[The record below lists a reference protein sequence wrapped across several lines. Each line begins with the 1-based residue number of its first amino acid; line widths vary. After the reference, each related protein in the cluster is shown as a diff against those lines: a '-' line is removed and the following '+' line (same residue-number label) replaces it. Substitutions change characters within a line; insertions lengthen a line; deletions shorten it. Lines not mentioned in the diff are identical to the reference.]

1 MGECKMAKVD
11 LVKAVTELE
20 EDLVIEAVKAQL
32 ADGVPAVEI
41 LGQLQEGMEGVGKLY
56 EANEY
61 YLSELIMSAEVFSN
75 AAALLGSALADGG
88 DQKAIGTVILG
99 TVKDDIHDIGKNIVS
114 TILSC
119 NGFKVVDIGVDAPIE
134 TFVEAVKTHK
144 PDVVGMFCLLTTAFD
159 VMKETVAAV
168 KATGTSATVLVGG
181 GPVDPNVA
189 KWCAADG
196 YCKNAYDAVEMSKQ
210 ASGAN

>member
-1 MGECKMAKVD
+1 MSKID

-20 EDLVIEAVKAQL
+20 EDLVISGVNEQAAAGIPAIEILAQL
-32 ADGVPAVEI
+32 QA
-41 LGQLQEGMEGVGKLY
+41 GMEGVGKLY
-56 EANEY
+56 EAGEY

-75 AAALLGSALADGG
+75 AAALLGSALASGG
-88 DQKAIGTVILG
+88 EGKTIGTVILG

-114 TILSC
+114 TILNC

-134 TFVEAVKTHK
+134 TFVEAVKTHN

-168 KATGTSATVLVGG
+168 KATGTKATVLVGG
-181 GPVDPNVA
+181 GPVDENVA
-189 KWCAADG
+189 KWCSADG
-196 YCKNAYDAVEMSKQ
+196 YCKNAYDAVEMSKK

>member
-1 MGECKMAKVD
+1 MSKIDLAK
-11 LVKAVTELE
+11 AMTELE
-20 EDLVIEAVKAQL
+20 EDLVITSVKEQCA
-32 ADGVPAVEI
+32 AGVPAVEV
-41 LGQLQEGMEGVGKLY
+41 LAQLQAGMEGVGKLY
-56 EANEY
+56 EAGDY

-75 AAALLGSALADGG
+75 AAELLGSALAESG
-88 DQKAIGTVILG
+88 DSKTVGTVILG

-134 TFVEAVKTHK
+134 TFIEAVKTHK

-168 KATGTSATVLVGG
+168 KATGSKATVLVGG
-181 GPVDPNVA
+181 GPVDAKVA
-189 KWCAADG
+189 EWCSADG
-196 YCKNAYDAVEMSKQ
+196 YCKNAYDAVEMSRK
-210 ASGAN
+210 AAGVN

>member
-1 MGECKMAKVD
+1 MSKVD

-20 EDLVIEAVKAQL
+20 EDLVLAGVKEQMA
-32 ADGVPAVEI
+32 AGVSAIEI
-41 LGQLQEGMEGVGKLY
+41 LGQLQTGMEGVGKLY
-56 EANEY
+56 EAGDY

-75 AAALLGSALADGG
+75 AAGLLGSALNEAG
-88 DQKAIGTVILG
+88 DSKAIGTVILG

-134 TFVEAVKTHK
+134 TFIDAVKTHN

-168 KATGTSATVLVGG
+168 KASGAKATVLVGG

-189 KWCAADG
+189 QWCGADG
-196 YCKNAYDAVEMSKQ
+196 YCKNAYDAVEMSKK
-210 ASGAN
+210 ASGVN

>member
-1 MGECKMAKVD
+1 MSKID

-20 EDLVIEAVKAQL
+20 EDLVIAGVKEQTTA
-32 ADGVPAVEI
+32 GVPAIEI
-41 LGQLQEGMEGVGKLY
+41 LAQLQAGMEGVGKLY
-56 EANEY
+56 EAGDY

-75 AAALLGSALADGG
+75 AAALLGSALADSGET
-88 DQKAIGTVILG
+88 KTIGTVILG

-114 TILSC
+114 TILNC

-134 TFVEAVKTHK
+134 TFIEAVKTHK

-168 KATGTSATVLVGG
+168 KATGTKATVLVGG

-189 KWCAADG
+189 TWCGADG
-196 YCKNAYDAVEMSKQ
+196 YCKNAYDAVEMSKK
-210 ASGAN
+210 ASGVN

>member
-1 MGECKMAKVD
+1 MAKID

-20 EDLVIEAVKAQL
+20 EDLVLEGVKQQIEA
-32 ADGVPAVEI
+32 GVPAIEV
-41 LGQLQEGMEGVGKLY
+41 LAQLQEGMEGVGKLY
-56 EANEY
+56 EAGDY

-75 AAALLGSALADGG
+75 SAALLDSALTQGG
-88 DQKAIGTVILG
+88 ESKKIGTVILG

-134 TFVEAVKTHK
+134 TFVEAVKREN

-168 KATGTSATVLVGG
+168 KGTGTKATVLVGG
-181 GPVDPNVA
+181 GPVDPKVA
-189 KWCAADG
+189 QWCAADG
-196 YCKNAYDAVEMSKQ
+196 YCKNAYDAVEMSKK
-210 ASGAN
+210 ASGVN

>member
-1 MGECKMAKVD
+1 MEKVD

-20 EDLVIEAVKAQL
+20 EDLVISAVNEQL
-32 ADGVPAVEI
+32 AAGVPAVEI

-56 EANEY
+56 EAGDY
-61 YLSELIMSAEVFSN
+61 YLSELIMSAEVFST
-75 AAALLGSALADGG
+75 AAELLGSALAAGG
-88 DQKAIGTVILG
+88 NKKAIGTVILG

-114 TILSC
+114 TILNC
-119 NGFKVVDIGVDAPIE
+119 NGFNVIDIGVDAPIE
-134 TFVEAVKTHK
+134 TFVEAVKTNK

-168 KATGTSATVLVGG
+168 KATGTSATILVGG
-181 GPVDPNVA
+181 GPVDSNVA
-189 KWCAADG
+189 EWCGASG

-210 ASGAN
+210 ASASN

>member
-1 MGECKMAKVD
+1 MAKID
-11 LVKAVTELE
+11 LVKAVTDLE
-20 EDLVIEAVKAQL
+20 EDLVIEAVKDQL
-32 ADGVPAVEI
+32 ANSVAAVEI
-41 LGQLQEGMEGVGKLY
+41 LAQLQAGMEGVGKLY
-56 EANEY
+56 EAGDY

-75 AAALLGSALADGG
+75 AAALLGSALATGG
-88 DQKAIGTVILG
+88 DKKAIGTVILG

-114 TILSC
+114 TILNC

-134 TFVEAVKTHK
+134 TFIDAIKTHN

-168 KATGTSATVLVGG
+168 KATGTKATVLVGG
-181 GPVDPNVA
+181 GPVDENVA
-189 KWCAADG
+189 KWCNADG
-196 YCKNAYDAVEMSKQ
+196 YCKNAYDAVEMSKK

>member
-1 MGECKMAKVD
+1 MAKID
-11 LVKAVTELE
+11 LVKAVIELE
-20 EDLVIEAVKAQL
+20 EDLVISSVNEQL
-32 ADGVPAVEI
+32 AAGVAAVEI

-56 EANEY
+56 EAGDY

-75 AAALLGSALADGG
+75 AAALLGSALADNG
-88 DQKAIGTVILG
+88 DKKAVGTVILG

-114 TILSC
+114 TILNC

-134 TFVEAVKTHK
+134 TFIEAVKTHN

-168 KATGTSATVLVGG
+168 KATGTKATILVGG
-181 GPVDPNVA
+181 GPVDESVA

-196 YCKNAYDAVEMSKQ
+196 YCKNAYDAVEMSKK
-210 ASGAN
+210 ASGVN

>member
-1 MGECKMAKVD
+1 MSKID

-20 EDLVIEAVKAQL
+20 EDLVLEGVKEQTDAGVEAIKIL
-32 ADGVPAVEI
+32 A
-41 LGQLQEGMEGVGKLY
+41 QLQEGMEGVGKLY
-56 EANEY
+56 ESGDY

-75 AAALLGSALADGG
+75 AAALLGSALNESG
-88 DQKAIGTVILG
+88 DSKTIGTVILG

-134 TFVEAVKTHK
+134 SFIEAVKVHN

-159 VMKETVAAV
+159 AMKETVAAV
-168 KATGTSATVLVGG
+168 KASGTKATVLVGG
-181 GPVDPNVA
+181 GPVDQNVA
-189 KWCAADG
+189 DWCSADG
-196 YCKNAYDAVEMSKQ
+196 YCKNAYDAVDMSKK
-210 ASGAN
+210 ASAIN